1 MTGRIIEACKSAPR
15 LIHAAGIDSPGL
27 AGSPAIALRV
37 VELLRE
43 AGLSLSPDPE
53 FNPLRA
59 PLIVPKNKW
68 KGLKV
73 GPPGKY
79 TDPAQNVVRLQG
91 FATPAHLAI
100 SDR

>member
-1 MTGRIIEACKSAPR
+1 MSFFRGGGGGRGA
-15 LIHAAGIDSPGL
+15 
-27 AGSPAIALRV
+27 
-37 VELLRE
+37 E
-43 AGLSLSPDPE
+43 AGLGLSPDPE

-91 FATPAHLAI
+91 FTTPAHSAI
-100 SDR
+100 SLTDR